1 MMHKL
6 WMILFFTLLLINLI
20 IVVIVASFFN
30 QDYEESDLTGTE
42 NSPQALTFILPNQT
56 IETLINDNLP
66 YENFNVDIDT
76 SGVTVNI
83 ESRVLGIPIRSS
95 VRGAPIVD
103 GDNIVIPLTDLNLAD
118 LPLSEDTLYSALKTF
133 LDLPEGIT
141 MADGKKELIIDTK
154 IFEQYFGIGL
164 QVNKIDYEAD
174 TWYFSINNI
183 F

>member
-1 MMHKL
+1 MKHKL
-6 WMILFFTLLLINLI
+6 WMILFFTLILINLI

-66 YENFNVDIDT
+66 YENFNVEIDT

-154 IFEQYFGIGL
+154 IFEQYFGISL
-164 QVNKIDYEAD
+164 QVDKIDYEAD